1 MGKGKVGSNKY
12 DYTPDKL
19 SANEGL
25 GAKVGATQYQMN
37 TPEGLYT
44 LANPAGFLMGANDLA
59 GQHES
64 QRQAREAK
72 PGFEREAQS
81 QGMQARQLSIASGT
95 GGGGVQSQ
103 MDIQAYNGVMA
114 QYAALRQA
122 LEAARIQQNMQMYGA
137 FGQVAGAGGAGGWSG
152 GLKGNTPGSLSWM
165 GSGS

>member
-19 SANEGL
+19 SANEVM
-25 GAKVGATQYQMN
+25 GAKVGATNYKMN

-44 LANPAGFLMGANDLA
+44 LANPAGFLMAGNDLA

-64 QRQAREAK
+64 QRQARAAK
-72 PGFEREAQS
+72 PGYEQEAQS
-81 QGMQARQLSIASGT
+81 QGMQARQQAIASGM

-122 LEAARIQQNMQMYGA
+122 LEAARMAQKAQMYGMA
-137 FGQVAGAGGAGGWSG
+137 GQVAGTYFGGPAGGAAGGQA
-152 GLKGNTPGSLSWM
+152 GSSLGWM